1 MTRFPYIPV
10 LATILLTVP
19 GFGQTP
25 APSQVFVGVVSE
37 SMCGINHTSMG
48 ISPDPK
54 CIVECVKHGRG
65 VRYILVEQKT
75 RAMYTLSDQQTPEK
89 FAAARVKVTGVL
101 YPKTKILKVE
111 KMEAVK

>member
-1 MTRFPYIPV
+1 MTSFRLASVLFAILLTIPV
-10 LATILLTVP
+10 LAQPP
-19 GFGQTP
+19 GP
-25 APSQVFVGVVSE
+25 AQVFVGVVSE

-54 CIVECVKHGRG
+54 CIVECVKHGQG
-65 VRYILVEQKT
+65 VKYILVDEKT
-75 RAMYTLSDQQTPEK
+75 KAMYTLSDQQTPQK
-89 FAAARVKVTGVL
+89 YAAARVKVTGVL